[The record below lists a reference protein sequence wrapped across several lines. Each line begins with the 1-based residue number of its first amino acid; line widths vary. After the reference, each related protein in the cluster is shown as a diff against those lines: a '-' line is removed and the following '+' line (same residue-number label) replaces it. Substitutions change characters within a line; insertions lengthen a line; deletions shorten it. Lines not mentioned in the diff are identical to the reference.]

1 MKKYYYIGDMGHIL
15 SAEAK
20 GWELSLKLRK
30 MMGNYFETE
39 LEAEAYIDYLLA
51 KEVIKEDAK
60 GFKPDWN
67 DLEQISFYGLWDFE
81 YEMPVRGTSFTQKEP
96 TIYFKTVEDLRESFE
111 KHPEEW
117 KTYLTYEQ

>member
-1 MKKYYYIGDMGHIL
+1 MKKYYYIGDMGHIQ

-51 KEVIKEDAK
+51 REVIKEDAR
-60 GFKPDWN
+60 GFKPNWKDDDQPKFSLSYTDGCYSYN
-67 DLEQISFYGLWDFE
+67 K
-81 YEMPVRGTSFTQKEP
+81 SFTVKTS
-96 TIYFKTVEDLRESFE
+96 TIYFETEDDMDESLK
-111 KHPEEW
+111 KHRKEW
-117 KTYLTYEQ
+117 KIYLTYKQ